1 MITNIE
7 YDNFKDSDYTV
18 LPMSREIAAPGE
30 TPLSLYSKIA
40 DQQNNFLFESVEGGD
55 RWAQYS
61 IIGFG
66 CIDTIKISGK
76 AIETMIDGVKDT
88 YEAENP
94 LQEIEAII
102 SKHRS
107 PNIEN
112 LPRFYGGYVGFF
124 AYESAQYAESKIALL
139 PGKDSKFAE
148 HMPDIMLVKAEQLI
162 IFDNLNNSTQVI
174 FNASLQNMT
183 YEFAQSKLDDI
194 EKKLTTHAESE
205 AKEFKPITNS
215 FTFESNFTKEEYCD
229 AVNAIKNYIAE
240 GDVMQV
246 VLAQDFSANFDKDPF
261 NLYKAI
267 RELNPSPYMYFL
279 DLDECQIVGASPEI
293 LVRLE
298 DNEINLRPLAGTRKR
313 GETPEEDKLNE
324 DDLLNDPKE
333 IAEHLMLIDLGRND
347 VGRVSEIGSVLV
359 TDKMT
364 IEKYSHVMHIVSNVE
379 GKIASGLSYFDVL
392 KASLP
397 AGTLS
402 GAPKIRAMEIINELE
417 PSSRGIYGGAIGYIG
432 WNGNMDTAIAIRTA
446 VIKDKTIHVGA
457 GAGVVADSVPENEW
471 LECRQKSKV
480 FMDAMEMIL
489 QEQIVQSYLE
499 KKQIQE

>member
-1 MITNIE
+1 MITNTE
-7 YDNFKDSDYTV
+7 YNNFKNADYTV
-18 LPMSREIAAPGE
+18 LPMSREIVAPGE

-76 AIETMIDGVKDT
+76 TIETTIDGVKDT
-88 YEAENP
+88 FEAENP
-94 LQEIEAII
+94 LQSIEEII
-102 SKHRS
+102 SKNRS
-107 PNIEN
+107 PNIKN
-112 LPRFYGGYVGFF
+112 LPRFHGGYIGFF

-139 PGKDSKFAE
+139 PGKDSKFEE

-162 IFDNLNNSTQVI
+162 IFDNLNDSTQII
-174 FNASLQNMT
+174 FNANLKNMT
-183 YEFAQSKLDDI
+183 YEFARSKLDDI
-194 EKKLTTHAESE
+194 EKKLITYVESE
-205 AKEFKPITNS
+205 VKEFKPITNC
-215 FTFESNFTKEEYCD
+215 FEFESNFTKEEYCG
-229 AVNAIKNYIAE
+229 AVNTIKNYIAE

-267 RELNPSPYMYFL
+267 RELNPSPYMYFI

-313 GETPEEDKLNE
+313 GESPEEDKLNE

-364 IEKYSHVMHIVSNVE
+364 IEKYSHVMHIVSNVM

-480 FMDAMEMIL
+480 FMDAMEMI
-489 QEQIVQSYLE
+489 S
-499 KKQIQE
+499 

>member
-1 MITNIE
+1 MITNTE
-7 YDNFKDSDYTV
+7 YKNFKDADFTL
-18 LPMSREIAAPGE
+18 LPMIREIVAPGE

-76 AIETMIDGVKDT
+76 KIETVIDGVKDRF
-88 YEAENP
+88 EAANP
-94 LQEIEAII
+94 LKAIEEIIL
-102 SKHRS
+102 KNRS

-112 LPRFYGGYVGFF
+112 LPRFHGGYIGFF
-124 AYESAQYAESKIALL
+124 AYESAQYAESKIASL
-139 PGKDSKFAE
+139 PSKDSKFKE

-162 IFDNLNNSTQVI
+162 VFDNLNDTTQII
-174 FNASLQNMT
+174 FNANLENMT
-183 YEFAQSKLDDI
+183 YEFALSKLDDI
-194 EKKLTTHAESE
+194 EKILTTHAETDVQ
-205 AKEFKPITNS
+205 EFNQITNY
-215 FTFESNFTKEEYCD
+215 FEFESNFTKEGYCD
-229 AVNAIKNYIAE
+229 AVNTIKNYIAE

-261 NLYKAI
+261 DLYKAI
-267 RELNPSPYMYFL
+267 RKLNPSPYMYFL

-313 GETPEEDKLNE
+313 GENPEEDKINE
-324 DDLLNDPKE
+324 EDLLNDPKE

-347 VGRVSEIGSVLV
+347 VGRVSKIGSVIV

-364 IEKYSHVMHIVSNVE
+364 IEKYSHVMHIVSNVM

-480 FMDAMEMIL
+480 FMDAMEMI
-489 QEQIVQSYLE
+489 S
-499 KKQIQE
+499 